1 MLRSIENSVSSN
13 SIRVGSARVPI
24 SRYAVAPI
32 SSSSFSGTDGN
43 GNPFLLSYTKGERIW
58 KWKSF
63 DLLLLPLLF
72 LLFLLLREGE
82 SSEADVR
89 ARVQPRAG
97 NRIEHGQRIKSSGT

>member
-32 SSSSFSGTDGN
+32 SSSFSGTDGN

-63 DLLLLPLLF
+63 EILLPLLF

>member
-32 SSSSFSGTDGN
+32 SSSSSSGTDGN
-43 GNPFLLSYTKGERIW
+43 GNPFLLSYAKVERIW

-63 DLLLLPLLF
+63 EILLPLLF

>member
-1 MLRSIENSVSSN
+1 MLRSIENGISSN

-32 SSSSFSGTDGN
+32 SSSSSRTDGN

-63 DLLLLPLLF
+63 DLLLLLLLF

>member
-1 MLRSIENSVSSN
+1 MLRSIENGISSN

-32 SSSSFSGTDGN
+32 SSSFSGTDGN

-63 DLLLLPLLF
+63 DLLLPLLF

>member
-32 SSSSFSGTDGN
+32 SSSFSGTDGN

-63 DLLLLPLLF
+63 DLLLLLLLF

>member
-32 SSSSFSGTDGN
+32 SSSSGTDGN
-43 GNPFLLSYTKGERIW
+43 GNPFLLSYAKGERIW

-63 DLLLLPLLF
+63 DLLLPLLLF

>member
-1 MLRSIENSVSSN
+1 MRSRRSPPPPPQE
-13 SIRVGSARVPI
+13 
-24 SRYAVAPI
+24 
-32 SSSSFSGTDGN
+32 GTDGN

-63 DLLLLPLLF
+63 DLLLLLLLF